1 MRSYWQETD
10 FWQRMGEIGRFW
22 AREEGGVFV
31 HVQVNLA
38 NETGV
43 VISFAYNRW
52 LQAAL
57 YGALDSETAEFLHD
71 FGFEEG
77 GRRFKLFCFSRLLG
91 HYRADT
97 ARGGLVFEGPL
108 SLVVASPNEAFC
120 RALASGLLK
129 QGRLILGR
137 QELEVSG
144 LEVQNPVV
152 QQNAVRLFC
161 LSPVVAYSTFA
172 RPDGSP
178 YTCYFEPGE
187 SDFSRIVEG
196 NLRKKFKAFYG
207 QEAAGEPLRIRKAGP
222 VRQHLVRFKGGVIKG
237 STGVLEVSGPL
248 ELLQLAVDAGL
259 GSKNSQGFGCVRP
272 WRRSGGRGC
281 EDGLHTGAL

>member
-1 MRSYWQETD
+1 MQL
-10 FWQRMGEIGRFW
+10 
-22 AREEGGVFV
+22 
-31 HVQVNLA
+31 QVCLISPSS
-38 NETGV
+38 V
-43 VISFAYNRW
+43 VIPFAYNRW

-57 YGALDSETAEFLHD
+57 YGALDAETAEFLHD
-71 FGFEEG
+71 VGFAEG

-91 HYRADT
+91 HYRADAT
-97 ARGGLVFEGPL
+97 RGGLVFDGPL

-120 RALASGLLK
+120 RALATGLLR
-129 QGRLILGR
+129 QGRLLLGR

-144 LEVQNPVV
+144 VEVQKPLV
-152 QQNAVRLFC
+152 QQERVRLFC

-207 QEAAGEPLRIRKAGP
+207 REAAGEPLRIRKAGL

-237 STGVLEVSGPL
+237 STGVLEVTGPP

-259 GSKNSQGFGCVRP
+259 GSKNSQGFGCVRL
-272 WRRSGGRGC
+272 WGRSEGRGC